1 MGTDNAMSRSP
12 DLWYFSLPDTDSG
25 EREVWT
31 RGLKATVGQ
40 ASSCHLST
48 SHHPSPIRSVL
59 VHSEEL
65 SGFPHVSGKGK
76 DLQLGRFQG

>member
-12 DLWYFSLPDTDSG
+12 DLWYFALPDTDSG
-25 EREVWT
+25 EWEVGT
-31 RGLKATVGQ
+31 RGLKASVGQ
-40 ASSCHLST
+40 ASSCHRST
-48 SHHPSPIRSVL
+48 PPHLSPIRSVL

-65 SGFPHVSGKGK
+65 SGFPHVPGKGK